1 MEIQWLKAF
10 LAIAEQGSVSEAAE
24 HLHLTQPAVSKR
36 LAALEQQLD
45 THLFDRIGR
54 KLQLTDAGRALLPR
68 ARHILN
74 EISDA
79 ERELHSLGGEV
90 TGSLRIATSHHVGLH
105 HLPPVLKTF
114 SNRYPNVALDIDF
127 VDSERAYEALMAGEY
142 ELAVVTLAL
151 KEYPSLDARVIWPD
165 PCVVVAAPEHPLAQ
179 MRTMDLADLAR
190 YPAILP
196 DLNTYT
202 GRLIKREFDAQGL
215 KLTAKLATNFLE
227 TIKMMAGVG
236 LGWSVLPRTLVDD
249 SLAILPVEKLNI
261 MRNLGVINHRA
272 RTLSNAAGA
281 LQELL
286 LEATERDAAAKPE
299 EGSQKSMK
307 ADP

>member
-10 LAIAEQGSVSEAAE
+10 LAVAEQGSASEAAE
-24 HLHLTQPAVSKR
+24 ALHLTQPAISKR

-45 THLFDRIGR
+45 TPLFDRIGR
-54 KLQLTDAGRALLPR
+54 RLQLTDAGRALLPR

-74 EISDA
+74 EVSDA
-79 ERELHSLGGEV
+79 ERELRALGSEV

-105 HLPPVLKTF
+105 HLPPVLKEF
-114 SNRYPNVALDIDF
+114 SNRYPEVALDIDF
-127 VDSERAYEALMAGEY
+127 VDSEQAYEALVAGEY

-151 KEYPSLDARVIWPD
+151 KEYPNLESRVIWPD
-165 PCVVVAAPEHPLAQ
+165 PCVVVAAPDHPLS
-179 MRTMDLADLAR
+179 TMPSLDLTDLAR

-202 GRLIKREFDAQGL
+202 GRLIKREFDQRGL

-236 LGWSVLPRTLVDD
+236 LGWSVLPHTLVDD
-249 SLAILPVEKLNI
+249 SLAVLPVEELNI
-261 MRNLGVINHRA
+261 LRNLGVISHRA
-272 RTLSNAAGA
+272 RTLSNAAAA
-281 LQELL
+281 LQQLL
-286 LEATERDAAAKPE
+286 IAAADKNLPATTD
-299 EGSQKSMK
+299 Q
-307 ADP
+307 

>member
-10 LAIAEQGSVSEAAE
+10 LATAEQGSVSEAAE
-24 HLHLTQPAVSKR
+24 QLHLTQPAVSKR

-45 THLFDRIGR
+45 TPLFDRIGR
-54 KLQLTDAGRALLPR
+54 RLRLTDAGRALLPR

-74 EISDA
+74 EVSDA
-79 ERELHSLGGEV
+79 ERELRALGSHV
-90 TGSLRIATSHHVGLH
+90 SGSLRIATSHHVGLH

-114 SNRYPNVALDIDF
+114 SARYPDVALDIDF
-127 VDSERAYEALMAGEY
+127 LDSEQAYEALAAGEY

-151 KEYPSLDARVIWPD
+151 KDYPNLEARVIWPD
-165 PCVVVAAPEHPLAQ
+165 PCVVVAAPDHPLAQ
-179 MRTMDLADLAR
+179 MPVLDIADLAR

-202 GRLIKREFDAQGL
+202 GRLIKREFDARGL
-215 KLTAKLATNFLE
+215 KLTAKLATNYLE

-249 SLAILPVEKLNI
+249 SLAELPVAKLHI
-261 MRNLGVINHRA
+261 LRNLGVINHRA
-272 RTLSNAAGA
+272 RTLSNAASA
-281 LQELL
+281 LQQLL
-286 LEATERDAAAKPE
+286 LATADQQRAVP
-299 EGSQKSMK
+299 GSR
-307 ADP
+307 

>member
-10 LAIAEQGSVSEAAE
+10 LATAEQGSVSEAAE
-24 HLHLTQPAVSKR
+24 QLHLTQPAVSKR

-45 THLFDRIGR
+45 TPLFDRIGR
-54 KLQLTDAGRALLPR
+54 RLRLTDAGRTLLPR

-74 EISDA
+74 EVSDA
-79 ERELHSLGGEV
+79 ERELRALGSHV
-90 TGSLRIATSHHVGLH
+90 SGSLRIATSHHVGLH

-114 SNRYPNVALDIDF
+114 SARYPDVALDIDF
-127 VDSERAYEALMAGEY
+127 LDSEQAYEALAAGEY

-151 KEYPSLDARVIWPD
+151 KDYPNLEARVIWPD
-165 PCVVVAAPEHPLAQ
+165 PCVVVAAPDHPLAQ
-179 MRTMDLADLAR
+179 MPVLDIADLAR

-202 GRLIKREFDAQGL
+202 GRLIKREFDARGL
-215 KLTAKLATNFLE
+215 KLTAKLATNYLE

-249 SLAILPVEKLNI
+249 SLAELPVAKLHI
-261 MRNLGVINHRA
+261 LRNLGVINHRA
-272 RTLSNAAGA
+272 RTLSNAASA
-281 LQELL
+281 LQQLL
-286 LEATERDAAAKPE
+286 LATADQQRAVP
-299 EGSQKSMK
+299 GSR
-307 ADP
+307 

>member
-10 LAIAEQGSVSEAAE
+10 LSIAEQGSVSEAAE

-36 LAALEQQLD
+36 LAALEQQLS
-45 THLFDRIGR
+45 TPLFDRIGR

-79 ERELHSLGGEV
+79 ERELRSLGSDV
-90 TGSLRIATSHHVGLH
+90 SGSLRIATSHHVGLH
-105 HLPPVLKTF
+105 HLPPVLKDY
-114 SNRYPNVALDIDF
+114 SNRYPEVALDIDF
-127 VDSERAYEALMAGEY
+127 VDSEQAYEALMAGEY

-151 KEYPSLDARVIWPD
+151 KEYPNLEAQVIWPD
-165 PCVVVAAPEHPLAQ
+165 PCVVVAAPDHPLAQ
-179 MRTMDLADLAR
+179 METVDLPDLAH

-215 KLTAKLATNFLE
+215 KLSAKLATNFLE

-236 LGWSVLPRTLVDD
+236 LGWSVLPRTLVDE
-249 SLAILPVEKLNI
+249 SLAELPVTQLNVV
-261 MRNLGVINHRA
+261 RNLGVINHRA
-272 RTLSNAAGA
+272 RTLSNAASA
-281 LQELL
+281 LQQMLL
-286 LEATERDAAAKPE
+286 DTARHQQPIKTTT
-299 EGSQKSMK
+299 
-307 ADP
+307 

>member
-10 LAIAEQGSVSEAAE
+10 LATAEQGSVSEAAE

-36 LAALEQQLD
+36 LAALEQQLG
-45 THLFDRIGR
+45 TALFDRIGR
-54 KLQLTDAGRALLPR
+54 RLQLTDAGRALLPR

-74 EISDA
+74 EVSDA
-79 ERELHSLGGEV
+79 ERELRSLGGQV

-105 HLPPVLKTF
+105 HLPPVLKEF
-114 SNRYPNVALDIDF
+114 SLRYPEVALDIDF
-127 VDSERAYEALMAGEY
+127 VDSEQAYEALMAGEY

-151 KEYPSLDARVIWPD
+151 KEYPSLDAHVIWPD
-165 PCVVVAAPEHPLAQ
+165 PCVVVAAPDHPLA
-179 MRTMDLADLAR
+179 RKKTLDLTDLAH

-215 KLTAKLATNFLE
+215 RLTAKLATNFLE

-249 SLAILPVEKLNI
+249 SLAVLPVEKLHVV
-261 MRNLGVINHRA
+261 RNLGVISHRA
-272 RTLSNAAGA
+272 RTLSNAASA
-281 LQELL
+281 LQQLL
-286 LEATERDAAAKPE
+286 FAAADKNPPE
-299 EGSQKSMK
+299 KT
-307 ADP
+307 

>member
-10 LAIAEQGSVSEAAE
+10 LSIAEQGSVSEAAE
-24 HLHLTQPAVSKR
+24 YLHLTQPAVSKR
-36 LAALEQQLD
+36 LAALEQQLG
-45 THLFDRIGR
+45 TPLFDRIGR

-74 EISDA
+74 EVSDA
-79 ERELHSLGGEV
+79 ERELRSLGGEV
-90 TGSLRIATSHHVGLH
+90 SGSLRIATSHHVGLH
-105 HLPPVLKTF
+105 HLPPVLKEY
-114 SNRYPNVALDIDF
+114 SNRYPEVALDIDF
-127 VDSERAYEALMAGEY
+127 VDSEQAYEALMAGEY

-151 KEYPSLDARVIWPD
+151 KEYPNLDAQVIWPD
-165 PCVVVAAPEHPLAQ
+165 PCVVVAAPDHPLAQ
-179 MRTMDLADLAR
+179 MKTLDLPDLAR

-236 LGWSVLPRTLVDD
+236 LGWSVLPRTLIDE
-249 SLAILPVEKLNI
+249 SLAELPVPQLNVV
-261 MRNLGVINHRA
+261 RNLGVINHRA
-272 RTLSNAAGA
+272 RTLSNAASA
-281 LQELL
+281 LQQMLL
-286 LEATERDAAAKPE
+286 DTARTASAENR
-299 EGSQKSMK
+299 
-307 ADP
+307 

>member
-10 LAIAEQGSVSEAAE
+10 LATAEQGSVSEAAE
-24 HLHLTQPAVSKR
+24 QLHLTQPAVSKR
-36 LAALEQQLD
+36 LAALEQQLG
-45 THLFDRIGR
+45 TPLFDRIGR

-74 EISDA
+74 EVSEA
-79 ERELHSLGGEV
+79 ERELRALGTDVG
-90 TGSLRIATSHHVGLH
+90 GSLRIATSHHVGLH
-105 HLPPVLKTF
+105 HLPPVLKEF
-114 SNRYPNVALDIDF
+114 STLYPEVALDINF
-127 VDSERAYEALMAGEY
+127 VDSEQAYEALMAGEY

-151 KEYPSLDARVIWPD
+151 KEYPSLEAHVIWPD
-165 PCVVVAAPEHPLAQ
+165 PCVVVAAPDHPLAQ
-179 MRTMDLADLAR
+179 MPTLDLSDLAC

-249 SLAILPVEKLNI
+249 SLAILPVEKLHI
-261 MRNLGVINHRA
+261 VRNLGVISHRA
-272 RTLSNAAGA
+272 RTLSNAANALRQLLFAATHTSAEEVGA
-281 LQELL
+281 NNRT
-286 LEATERDAAAKPE
+286 AGK
-299 EGSQKSMK
+299 K
-307 ADP
+307 

>member
-1 MEIQWLKAF
+1 MELQWLKAF

-36 LAALEQQLD
+36 LAALEQQLG
-45 THLFDRIGR
+45 TPLFDRIGR
-54 KLQLTDAGRALLPR
+54 RLQLTDAGRALLPR

-74 EISDA
+74 EVSDA
-79 ERELHSLGGEV
+79 ERELRALGGAV

-105 HLPPVLKTF
+105 HLPPVLKEF
-114 SNRYPNVALDIDF
+114 SARYPDVSLDIDF

-151 KEYPSLDARVIWPD
+151 KEYPSLEARVIWPD
-165 PCVVVAAPEHPLAQ
+165 PCVVVAAPDHPLAH
-179 MRTMDLADLAR
+179 MPTLDIADLAR

-202 GRLIKREFDAQGL
+202 GRLIKREFDARGL

-249 SLAILPVEKLNI
+249 SLAVLPVEKLHI
-261 MRNLGVINHRA
+261 VRNLGVINHRN
-272 RTLSNAAGA
+272 RTLSNAASA
-281 LQELL
+281 LQQLL
-286 LEATERDAAAKPE
+286 FAAADKNSPE
-299 EGSQKSMK
+299 KSGH
-307 ADP
+307 

>member
-1 MEIQWLKAF
+1 MEIQWLRAF
-10 LAIAEQGSVSEAAE
+10 LSIAEQGSVSEAAE

-36 LAALEQQLD
+36 LAALEQQLG
-45 THLFDRIGR
+45 TPLFDRIGR

-74 EISDA
+74 EVSDA
-79 ERELHSLGGEV
+79 ERELRSLGGEV
-90 TGSLRIATSHHVGLH
+90 SGSLRIATSHHVGLH
-105 HLPPVLKTF
+105 HLPPVLREY
-114 SNRYPNVALDIDF
+114 SNRYPEVALDIDF
-127 VDSERAYEALMAGEY
+127 VDSEQAYEALMAGEY

-151 KEYPSLDARVIWPD
+151 KEYPNLNARVVWPD
-165 PCVVVAAPEHPLAQ
+165 PCVVVAAPDHPLAQ
-179 MRTMDLADLAR
+179 MTTLDLPDLAR

-236 LGWSVLPRTLVDD
+236 LGWSVLPRTLVDE
-249 SLAILPVEKLNI
+249 SLAELPVPQLNVV
-261 MRNLGVINHRA
+261 RNLGVINHRA
-272 RTLSNAAGA
+272 RTLSNAASA
-281 LQELL
+281 LQQMLL
-286 LEATERDAAAKPE
+286 DTACHQEPPKT
-299 EGSQKSMK
+299 GT
-307 ADP
+307 